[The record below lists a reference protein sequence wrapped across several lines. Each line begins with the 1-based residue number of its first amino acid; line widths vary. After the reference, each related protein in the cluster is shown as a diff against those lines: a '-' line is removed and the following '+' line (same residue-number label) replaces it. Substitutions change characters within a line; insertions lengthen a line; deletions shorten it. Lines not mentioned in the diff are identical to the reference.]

1 MIWGWYHVRVGDL
14 WAFDQAGGTGS
25 PRRAAEALVLE
36 GGQRRREPVLWLLV
50 KFFTLSVRVLGSTRP
65 LHPASERTVCGGHQ
79 GVDVCGPCHAYQQAY
94 ISV

>member
-14 WAFDQAGGTGS
+14 WAFAQAGGTGS